1 MIFEII
7 GWIGTIVY
15 ILSYFLL
22 SINKLKSQSITYQAM
37 NVIGGLC
44 LVINA
49 IHLSDGPTFFLN
61 FIWMLIG
68 LFAVL
73 NVIRNRRRVSN
84 F

>member
-1 MIFEII
+1 MIYEII

>member
-7 GWIGTIVY
+7 GWAGAIVY
-15 ILSYFLL
+15 IIAYLLL
-22 SINKLKSQSITYQAM
+22 SINKLKSQSVIYQAM

-61 FIWMLIG
+61 FVWMLIG

-73 NVIRNRRRVSN
+73 NIIRNRRKVGD